1 MAGQRPTSR
10 PLDSATY
17 NKLVGLAYRQQQT
30 DAALYISVARRYTH
44 LSGASFR
51 NLFYSAAKLIRTTIY
66 SADAADT
73 GCARSVISL
82 ATWNRSTS

>member
-30 DAALYISVARRYTH
+30 DAALHFPLPVDIRISRVPASETH
-44 LSGASFR
+44 FTAP
-51 NLFYSAAKLIRTTIY
+51 
-66 SADAADT
+66 
-73 GCARSVISL
+73 RS
-82 ATWNRSTS
+82 